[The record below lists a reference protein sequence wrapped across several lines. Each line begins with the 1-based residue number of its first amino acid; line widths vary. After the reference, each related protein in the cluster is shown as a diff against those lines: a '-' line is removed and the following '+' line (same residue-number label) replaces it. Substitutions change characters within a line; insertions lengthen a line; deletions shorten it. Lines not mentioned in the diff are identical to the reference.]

1 MSKCALFSVFV
12 SGFVCVFVCVCL
24 PVRILPCCVCMYVY
38 VYLTVY
44 VYLYSIFVFV
54 CLCVGDTYIRIST
67 VHECL
72 SVFLSAV
79 SICGVV
85 HACVHMLAM
94 LCVPHPFVVHS
105 SHFASHQTRPNS
117 IVCPI
122 HFKSFK
128 FCSLCLWNDH
138 FDSGRDSH
146 RAVCTCILYIPSW
159 WESDRI

>member
-1 MSKCALFSVFV
+1 MFLFVF
-12 SGFVCVFVCVCL
+12 
-24 PVRILPCCVCMYVY
+24 
-38 VYLTVY
+38 
-44 VYLYSIFVFV
+44 VYLYVFSHAVFVRMFTFMFILLCTYTYTVYLCLFV

-94 LCVPHPFVVHS
+94 FCVPRPFVVHS

-146 RAVCTCILYIPSW
+146 RAVCTCVLCIPSW